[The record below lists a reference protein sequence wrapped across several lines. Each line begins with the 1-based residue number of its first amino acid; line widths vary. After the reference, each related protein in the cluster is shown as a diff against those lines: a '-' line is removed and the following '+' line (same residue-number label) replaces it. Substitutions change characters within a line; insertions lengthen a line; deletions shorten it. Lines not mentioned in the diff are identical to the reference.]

1 VGVTMQ
7 QWQFFLAVCGFL
19 LLAAS
24 LVAKKKAGWV
34 VVTGVAALAALAAW
48 ESDPLLALGALALA
62 MVWFVRPPG
71 KDSPTGPAPTPAEAP
86 PPGAAE
92 PSGKRP

>member
-1 VGVTMQ
+1 MIVTALHG
-7 QWQFFLAVCGFL
+7 QFYLAVGGFL

-24 LVAKKKAGWV
+24 LTAKKKAGWL
-34 VVTGVAALAALAAW
+34 VVTGVAALAALAVW

-62 MVWFVRPPG
+62 TARFVRSPR
-71 KDSPTGPAPTPAEAP
+71 KDSLIGPAPAETPP
-86 PPGAAE
+86 SGAE